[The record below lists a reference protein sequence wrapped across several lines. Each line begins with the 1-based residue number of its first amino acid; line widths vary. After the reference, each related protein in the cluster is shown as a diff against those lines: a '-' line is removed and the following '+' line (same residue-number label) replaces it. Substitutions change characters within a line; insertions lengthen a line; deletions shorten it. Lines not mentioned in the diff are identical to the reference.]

1 MAFQATFH
9 TTFSQ
14 RRIWILDSTT
24 NLVFPAFRRAV
35 KSERRVAS
43 RDGERRGLGKRPISV
58 FSDFMCV
65 TIPGEVWVA
74 PTHVCD
80 RLLIEVGRRKAR
92 GL

>member
-1 MAFQATFH
+1 M
-9 TTFSQ
+9 
-14 RRIWILDSTT
+14 
-24 NLVFPAFRRAV
+24 

-43 RDGERRGLGKRPISV
+43 RDGERRELGKRPISV

-80 RLLIEVGRRKAR
+80 RLLIEVGRRKGR
-92 GL
+92 EL